1 MITANRRGR
10 YKMTFVIQLLA
21 RSFIETVY
29 ISGMIILVGLLLG
42 VLRNSSIRNF
52 QRSFGSKA
60 LMMTGLI
67 GVPIHELSH
76 AIFAVLFGH
85 KVTKVKLLQK
95 PDENG
100 VMGYVQHSY
109 NQGSIYQQVGN
120 FFIGIAPI
128 FGGIFSII
136 ALMRFVIPQAYNKF
150 IYILAES
157 LNITVLNKD
166 TMEGILNSY
175 RELVKIIFSMK
186 NFRNP
191 YFYVFLFISICI
203 SSHISLSYADIKG
216 ASKGLGII
224 FLIVVILNALNLSKY
239 IFAVDLVK
247 YNVLLTGVLIIA
259 VILSAITFLVSL
271 IFTVIKMH

>member
-1 MITANRRGR
+1 
-10 YKMTFVIQLLA
+10 MTFLIQLLA
-21 RSFIETVY
+21 KSFIETVY

-60 LMMTGLI
+60 LMITGLI

-76 AIFAVLFGH
+76 AFFALLFGH
-85 KVTKVKLLQK
+85 KVTKIKLLQK
-95 PDENG
+95 PDKNG

-109 NQGSIYQQVGN
+109 NQGSIYQQAGN

-136 ALMRFVIPQAYNKF
+136 ALMRVVIPQAYNRF
-150 IYILAES
+150 IYILVES
-157 LNITVLNKD
+157 LDITVLNRD
-166 TMEGILNSY
+166 TMEGIINSY
-175 RELVKIIFSMK
+175 RELIKVIFSLK
-186 NFRNP
+186 NFENP
-191 YFYVFLFISICI
+191 YFYLFLFISVCI

-224 FLIVVILNALNLSKY
+224 FLIIVILNALNLSKY
-239 IFAVDLVK
+239 IFAINLIK
-247 YNVLLTGVLIIA
+247 YNVLLTGFLIIA
-259 VILSAITFLVSL
+259 VILSTITFLLSL
-271 IFTVIKMH
+271 IFTAIKMH